1 VYKTIYL
8 YTPLLYNKHMIRK
21 QFHITDWQK
30 EVLEIMAKNTGLK
43 AAEILRRALTLGL
56 KILQK
61 EE

>member
-1 VYKTIYL
+1 
-8 YTPLLYNKHMIRK
+8 MIRK
-21 QFHITDWQK
+21 QVHITDWQK